1 MTSSKLRMCSI
12 CTWTNQATS
21 STVVISPTI
30 CKRRNGSNTDRRKI
44 IIRHLSTKL
53 YFPAGARKQHTP
65 GQSFRG
71 NYSCFW
77 IYPNFVIAR
86 CTGKAEP
93 LFQKQSA
100 LYVQPL
106 HWNTGLWQP
115 KSNLVHFSLKTWHL
129 VARILIIF
137 LRINWPDFVHFYD

>member
-53 YFPAGARKQHTP
+53 YFPAGTRKQLP